1 IKFVPISLFIFG
13 VFALIFPYV
22 NAFSTAKR
30 SQKTELQQILTKN
43 QLLEKGKI
51 NFEKAIQDSVAIEI
65 ANKFQFLNERKQQ
78 AFLLKYIPETHF
90 SKFKKILEKE
100 RYMVN
105 SEIRISFQNIIK
117 SKEVN
122 AYKSDYQGVFS
133 NKRNYDIQ
141 NYEKLIV
148 FSNTDIQNEEQ
159 LDDYMLKTKPI
170 KDGYFFSGY
179 IIDLESPTKV
189 TQSYD
194 LTPFLKKQL
203 EKDNADQ
210 LNTPIEEISTEFDL
224 HQYHFKVYFSEIIN
238 NKVNKKDN
246 ISTRNMVIL
255 VKKK

>member
-1 IKFVPISLFIFG
+1 
-13 VFALIFPYV
+13 
-22 NAFSTAKR
+22 
-30 SQKTELQQILTKN
+30 
-43 QLLEKGKI
+43 
-51 NFEKAIQDSVAIEI
+51 
-65 ANKFQFLNERKQQ
+65 
-78 AFLLKYIPETHF
+78 
-90 SKFKKILEKE
+90 
-100 RYMVN
+100 M
-105 SEIRISFQNIIK
+105 RISFQNIIK
-117 SKEVN
+117 SKEKN
-122 AYKSDYQGVFS
+122 DYQSNYQGVFS

-159 LDDYMLKTKPI
+159 LDDYILKTKPI
-170 KDGYFFSGY
+170 KDGYIFSGY
-179 IIDLESPTKV
+179 IINLESPTKV

-210 LNTPIEEISTEFDL
+210 LSTPLEEISTEFDL

-246 ISTRNMVIL
+246 ISVRDMVIL

>member
-1 IKFVPISLFIFG
+1 
-13 VFALIFPYV
+13 
-22 NAFSTAKR
+22 
-30 SQKTELQQILTKN
+30 
-43 QLLEKGKI
+43 
-51 NFEKAIQDSVAIEI
+51 
-65 ANKFQFLNERKQQ
+65 
-78 AFLLKYIPETHF
+78 
-90 SKFKKILEKE
+90 
-100 RYMVN
+100 M
-105 SEIRISFQNIIK
+105 RISFQNIIK
-117 SKEVN
+117 SKEKN
-122 AYKSDYQGVFS
+122 DYQSNYQGVFS

-170 KDGYFFSGY
+170 RDSYIFSGY
-179 IIDLESPTKV
+179 IINLESPTKV

-210 LNTPIEEISTEFDL
+210 LSTPLEEISTEFDL

-246 ISTRNMVIL
+246 ISVRDMVIL

>member
-1 IKFVPISLFIFG
+1 
-13 VFALIFPYV
+13 
-22 NAFSTAKR
+22 
-30 SQKTELQQILTKN
+30 
-43 QLLEKGKI
+43 
-51 NFEKAIQDSVAIEI
+51 
-65 ANKFQFLNERKQQ
+65 
-78 AFLLKYIPETHF
+78 
-90 SKFKKILEKE
+90 
-100 RYMVN
+100 M
-105 SEIRISFQNIIK
+105 RISFQNIIK

-141 NYEKLIV
+141 NYEKLFV
-148 FSNTDIQNEEQ
+148 FSNIDIQNEEQ
-159 LDDYMLKTKPI
+159 LDDYILKTKPI
-170 KDGYFFSGY
+170 KDGYIFSGY

-210 LNTPIEEISTEFDL
+210 LSTPLEEISTEFDL

-246 ISTRNMVIL
+246 ISVRDMVIL

>member
-1 IKFVPISLFIFG
+1 
-13 VFALIFPYV
+13 
-22 NAFSTAKR
+22 
-30 SQKTELQQILTKN
+30 
-43 QLLEKGKI
+43 
-51 NFEKAIQDSVAIEI
+51 
-65 ANKFQFLNERKQQ
+65 
-78 AFLLKYIPETHF
+78 
-90 SKFKKILEKE
+90 
-100 RYMVN
+100 MVN

-122 AYKSDYQGVFS
+122 AYKSNYQGVFS

-148 FSNTDIQNEEQ
+148 FSNTDIQNEEHI
-159 LDDYMLKTKPI
+159 DDYMLKTKPI
-170 KDGYFFSGY
+170 RDGYIFSGY

-210 LNTPIEEISTEFDL
+210 LSTPLEEISTEFDL

-246 ISTRNMVIL
+246 ISVRDMVIL